1 MATVINLDERR
12 TGIVIRKSL
21 HSESAR
27 ILLFTGVR
35 FERLDATQPQ
45 DGNPDKRAGDDQTL
59 RNRAG

>member
-12 TGIVIRKSL
+12 IGSVMRKSL
-21 HSESAR
+21 HGQSAR

-45 DGNPDKRAGDDQTL
+45 DDGPETRAGGDQTL
-59 RNRAG
+59 RNRAS